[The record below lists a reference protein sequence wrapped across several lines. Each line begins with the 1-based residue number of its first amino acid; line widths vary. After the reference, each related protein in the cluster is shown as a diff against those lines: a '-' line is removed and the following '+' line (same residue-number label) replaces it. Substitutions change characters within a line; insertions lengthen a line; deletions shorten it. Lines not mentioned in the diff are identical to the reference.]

1 MLTYMFMVLYTYMFM
16 VICLCKLCAMQISSM
31 LLLPLQ
37 GQTTKESVV
46 VEKAVTKKLE
56 MTEKVMTALKEKGEV
71 DSDLG
76 IVLPKE
82 EDATD
87 AKKVK
92 AEKPSLDKLQA
103 AMKILK
109 SAYLF
114 SQALHQRPAC

>member
-1 MLTYMFMVLYTYMFM
+1 
-16 VICLCKLCAMQISSM
+16 MQISSM

-46 VEKAVTKKLE
+46 MEKAVTKRLE
-56 MTEKVMTALKEKGEV
+56 MTDKVMTALKEKGEV

-82 EDATD
+82 EDATEF
-87 AKKVK
+87 KKVK
-92 AEKPSLDKLQA
+92 AEKPSLDKLLV

-109 SAYLF
+109 SAYMF